1 MSHFL
6 RTTRLQLISP
16 CSDVNISSKEFVCGL
31 KLHVTKPTRVY
42 WLDSGFTAVFY
53 SRGGPPQKKKTIFVQ
68 RTTDWSHVDV
78 LTRHSLQIQRERV
91 DYKWA
96 FQSFKVSPTG
106 VLERWYNMPTDTLP
120 AEIREARL
128 FCENKCA
135 NGTLNLSVVKAN
147 QQVSS
152 MSFSTVMGHRC
163 FKFAISFSCSTTG
176 LLVLSSVESN
186 FPKT

>member
-1 MSHFL
+1 MLTSAPKSLFVDWNCMSLNQLEFFDLIRGLPQCFIAEVGRL
-6 RTTRLQLISP
+6 RKR
-16 CSDVNISSKEFVCGL
+16 
-31 KLHVTKPTRVY
+31 
-42 WLDSGFTAVFY
+42 
-53 SRGGPPQKKKTIFVQ
+53 KKKTTFAQ
-68 RTTDWSHVDV
+68 RTTDWSPVDV

-120 AEIREARL
+120 AEIREGRL

-163 FKFAISFSCSTTG
+163 FKFATSFSCSTTC